1 MDKRIREILEAAI
14 ASNVSDLLHE
24 LKGALSV
31 NDANNVGEIEDDE
44 GKIIPVG
51 FNEGKFL
58 SHPGFWSEY
67 DDVGP
72 RSILELN
79 PDSVTKIV
87 TESIINHIEHW
98 ERTKQIERI
107 EGLGSDE

>member
-24 LKGALSV
+24 LKDALSV
-31 NDANNVGEIEDDE
+31 NDANNE
-44 GKIIPVG
+44 GFK
-51 FNEGKFL
+51 EGKFL
-58 SHPGFWSEY
+58 SHPGLVDENNG
-67 DDVGP
+67 VEP

-79 PDSVTKIV
+79 PDSVTKVV

-107 EGLGSDE
+107 EGMGSDE